1 MSRRILPLAAL
12 TAATALTLTACG
24 GEPAE
29 PDDIKGAGASASTGA
44 GDGAEEQDGGRPDLK
59 LPGDVELAFES
70 TPPSDSGHAAAL
82 TDAENYIR
90 ALAHGIVAQD
100 PEDKAYQFYSEGSAA
115 QYAKEQIQQWVDGE
129 WTATGKDRYYR
140 AETADV
146 GKSKGVLVTMCRNQ
160 ADYFGK
166 NVKTGKVERTEESLK
181 SYQKFSLLMR
191 SAKSAG
197 EHWVVQ
203 QIEVQGEVQ
212 ECKG

>member
-1 MSRRILPLAAL
+1 MARRTLPLAAL
-12 TAATALTLTACG
+12 TAAAALTLTACG
-24 GEPAE
+24 GSGE
-29 PDDIKGAGASASTGA
+29 PDDIKGAGGSASAGA
-44 GDGAEEQDGGRPDLK
+44 SDKGEEKDGRPSLK
-59 LPGDVELAFES
+59 LPEDVQLAFES

-82 TDAENYIR
+82 ADAENYIR
-90 ALAHGIVAQD
+90 ALAHGIVEQD
-100 PEDKAYQFYSEGSAA
+100 PEDKAHQFYSEGAA
-115 QYAKEQIQQWVDGE
+115 RQYAKEQIQQWVDGE

-160 ADYFGK
+160 AEYFGK
-166 NVKTGKVERTEESLK
+166 NIKTGKVERTEESIK

-191 SAKSAG
+191 PAQGAD